1 MAAIRPSAVNCAF
14 PSWKATHMEMQWWI
28 WLVFGVAL
36 ILLELVLPTFFI
48 LWFGIGA
55 VLVAL
60 IALIAPS
67 LQLDSQVLLWVL
79 FSSATTLLWFKL
91 FRRKKP
97 DVRWTAD
104 SVIGEVGLLT
114 VAVSEFQKGRVRFQ
128 KPILGNEEWVCI
140 ADSDIAAG
148 ERVRLTAIEG
158 NTARITRA

>member
-1 MAAIRPSAVNCAF
+1 
-14 PSWKATHMEMQWWI
+14 MEMQWWI

-36 ILLELVLPTFFI
+36 ILLELILPTFFI

-55 VLVAL
+55 VLVAP
-60 IALIAPS
+60 IALLFPS
-67 LQLDSQVLLWVL
+67 LQLDAQGLLWLL
-79 FSSATTLLWFKL
+79 FSSVIIALWFKV

-114 VAVSEFQKGRVRFQ
+114 LAVSEFQKGRVRFQ

-140 ADSDIAAG
+140 ADTDIPAG

-158 NTARITRA
+158 NVARIIRA

>member
-1 MAAIRPSAVNCAF
+1 
-14 PSWKATHMEMQWWI
+14 MEMQWWI

-55 VLVAL
+55 VLVSLVAL
-60 IALIAPS
+60 LAPS
-67 LQLDSQVLLWVL
+67 LQLDMQGLLWIV
-79 FSSATTLLWFKL
+79 FSSITTVVWFKV
-91 FRRKKP
+91 FRKKP

-114 VAVSEFQKGRVRFQ
+114 ASVSPFQKGRVRFQ
-128 KPILGNEEWVCI
+128 KPILGNEEWICV

-148 ERVRLTAIEG
+148 QRVRLAAVEG
-158 NTARITRA
+158 NTARVTPA

>member
-1 MAAIRPSAVNCAF
+1 
-14 PSWKATHMEMQWWI
+14 MEMQWWI

-55 VLVAL
+55 VLVAP
-60 IALIAPS
+60 IALLAPS
-67 LQLDSQVLLWVL
+67 LQLDGQGLLWLL
-79 FSSATTLLWFKL
+79 FSSIIIALWFKV

-114 VAVSEFQKGRVRFQ
+114 LAVSEFQKGRVRFQ

-140 ADSDIAAG
+140 ADTDIPAG

-158 NTARITRA
+158 NVARIVRA